1 MLISKR
7 RVQIHARGR
16 EGEKAKDLQPF
27 YLLNEQMQ
35 VYMKNVYETAVNLS
49 QAQREVKAF
58 VLNQV
63 QYIYIYTGHVTGVL
77 FNITSSC
84 VGKM

>member
-1 MLISKR
+1 M
-7 RVQIHARGR
+7 
-16 EGEKAKDLQPF
+16 KAKDLQPF

-49 QAQREVKAF
+49 QAGREVKAF

-63 QYIYIYTGHVTGVL
+63 QYINTGRVTGVL

-84 VGKM
+84 VANL

>member
-1 MLISKR
+1 
-7 RVQIHARGR
+7 V
-16 EGEKAKDLQPF
+16 KAKDLQPF

-49 QAQREVKAF
+49 QAGREVKAF

-63 QYIYIYTGHVTGVL
+63 QYINTGRVTGVL

-84 VGKM
+84 VANL